1 MGGPIVSAQQEILEK
16 ESTDE
21 EKNENSQNGDPLTF
35 FPDFDGTQDS
45 TEIEAKKVPD
55 WKDEAYWRLPENV
68 RHAIDG
74 AKMKSKHSDFWY
86 RLQTMN
92 DKIFVYRTVFY
103 GNMPSYQQQ
112 FHEKKRKELEQRL
125 KAEKEQYEKEM
136 NEMH

>member
-1 MGGPIVSAQQEILEK
+1 MEK
-16 ESTDE
+16 ESSNE
-21 EKNENSQNGDPLTF
+21 ENGRIENADANEIQF
-35 FPDFDGTQDS
+35 FPDYDGTQDS
-45 TEIEAKKVPD
+45 KEIEQDQNHAKDHIPD

-74 AKMKSKHSDFWY
+74 AKLKSKHSDFWY

-112 FHEKKRKELEQRL
+112 FHEKKR
-125 KAEKEQYEKEM
+125 
-136 NEMH
+136 